1 MSFSSVA
8 NTNWFRALTE
18 LQMLFQ
24 NEDIKVSVWWLK
36 CCVKGLDTLTEQDR
50 KF

>member
-24 NEDIKVSVWWLK
+24 MKISRSQFG
-36 CCVKGLDTLTEQDR
+36 GLNVV
-50 KF
+50 